1 MARPALSRP
10 ALRHENLHRDRTAL
24 LQEDTVRNP
33 QRSISAALAA
43 VRHSPAAT
51 HICFPGEDGGQSLS
65 DMAQRDLDAALQ
77 LLADR
82 AQYITGANGA
92 AIALRRAHGD
102 DLLCR
107 ASIGSNA
114 PELGALLSTEFGLS
128 GESVRTRRTLRCDD
142 AERDDRVNRQVC
154 RELRIASVVV
164 MPVVHDDEVLG
175 VFELFSEKAHAFG
188 PRDLV
193 ALERLSEMVDTAV
206 RLARAAEELPERI
219 RSVDTIEESKSSV
232 VAESSIFDIE
242 TQVEIA
248 KVPDSAAGVTVP
260 QPGPVLTPESFIS
273 EPIAAD
279 TSEPKAAAKVA
290 TPVPAKPPKRALL
303 WSAPEQ
309 IAIEDRDSLTSDGVP
324 PVLRDLRKCQACGFP
339 ISAGRLLCV
348 ECEEKRWRGD
358 LKPAS
363 SSASA
368 RAFAAAQSA
377 GAPLSRAGLRPVP
390 AELLPAIN
398 VSKAVAIEAE
408 PPDEVHET
416 KLSDTVTRMPGF
428 LSGAMQP
435 SQSWFSSNKY
445 ILGAILLVTSVIA
458 AVFLLR

>member
-1 MARPALSRP
+1 MR
-10 ALRHENLHRDRTAL
+10 
-24 LQEDTVRNP
+24 
-33 QRSISAALAA
+33 
-43 VRHSPAAT
+43 
-51 HICFPGEDGGQSLS
+51 FPGEDGGQSLS
-65 DMAQRDLDAALQ
+65 AMAQRDLDAALQ

-92 AIALRRAHGD
+92 AIALRRAQGG

-142 AERDDRVNRQVC
+142 AERDDRVNREVC

-188 PRDLV
+188 PRDLI

-206 RLARAAEELPERI
+206 RLARAAEEIPQRISSADALQDCPAVTGGKSLIPE
-219 RSVDTIEESKSSV
+219 V
-232 VAESSIFDIE
+232 E
-242 TQVEIA
+242 TEVEIA
-248 KVPDSAAGVTVP
+248 TVTANAVPVTVPDSRPAG
-260 QPGPVLTPESFIS
+260 LKPELAIS
-273 EPIAAD
+273 KPIAPKTIASKAD
-279 TSEPKAAAKVA
+279 AMVVA
-290 TPVPAKPPKRALL
+290 PVPAKPPKRALL

-309 IAIEDRDSLTSDGVP
+309 AATESGESLKSDHVP
-324 PVLRDLRKCQACGFP
+324 PVLRDLRKCQTCGFP

-348 ECEEKRWRGD
+348 ECEEKKWRGE
-358 LKPAS
+358 LKLKGS
-363 SSASA
+363 TGSA
-368 RAFAAAQSA
+368 RALAAAQSA
-377 GAPLSRAGLRPVP
+377 GSVSSNSRALLRPVP
-390 AELLPAIN
+390 ADLLTAIN
-398 VSKAVAIEAE
+398 QSKTVTIETE
-408 PPDEVHET
+408 PTDEVDPPT
-416 KLSDTVTRMPGF
+416 GSIDASTVSPDF
-428 LSGAMQP
+428 LSAAMQP
-435 SQSWFSSNKY
+435 SQSWFSANKY